1 MLAVIPL
8 VVLACTA
15 FFYGR
20 PNSFKSLTDPSSFIK
35 PGRRYLRLVP
45 MPFQYSNPKT
55 TVEKATMRMPHHD
68 MDTESSAAEATLG
81 LLSPDP
87 AFARFSM
94 ASSAG
99 MCAAPV
105 KIPGKYYKSQDK
117 EDEML
122 MQWFGTLCGGT
133 YLELGGLDGVKYSN
147 SYVFNK
153 ALGWK
158 GVLIELKEDNY
169 NKMVVNRPDEIAAIN
184 AGVCSRTQTL
194 HEVTLSESGAVGG
207 IWEFTSP
214 SFCEQWWKGITLDS
228 PGVREIE
235 CNTLDDLLLM
245 YAPYISVF
253 DFLSLDVEGAE
264 LSVLE
269 SINYDRVQFGIVLVE
284 ADEHNQMK
292 NFAMRQ
298 FLELKGYTFLYNYA
312 RSYWFIND
320 NFYDIYK
327 GLVYQ

>member
-1 MLAVIPL
+1 MLAAIPILL
-8 VVLACTA
+8 VCTA
-15 FFYGR
+15 FFFGR
-20 PNSFKSLTDPSSFIK
+20 PNAIKSSFIE

-45 MPFQYSNPKT
+45 MPFQYSDPKT
-55 TVEKATMRMPHHD
+55 TVEKATMRMPYHD
-68 MDTESSAAEATLG
+68 MDTTESSVVAEDASTLG
-81 LLSPDP
+81 LSSPDP
-87 AFARFSM
+87 AFSRPSM

-99 MCAAPV
+99 TCAAAPV

-122 MQWFGTLCGGT
+122 MQWFGALCGGT
-133 YLELGGLDGVKYSN
+133 YLELGGFDGVKHSN

-158 GVLIELKEDNY
+158 GVLIELKEGNY
-169 NKMVVNRPDEIAAIN
+169 EKLLVNRPGEIAAIN

-194 HEVTLSESGAVGG
+194 HEVTAQNRMAGG
-207 IWEFTSP
+207 IWEFTAP
-214 SFCEQWWKGITLDS
+214 SFREQWWKGITLDS

-235 CNTLDDLLLM
+235 CNTLDNLLLK

-269 SINYDRVQFGIVLVE
+269 SINYDRVQFGIVFVE

-292 NFAMRQ
+292 NFAMRK
-298 FLELKGYTFLYNYA
+298 FLESKGYTFLFDYA
-312 RSYWFIND
+312 RSYWFVND
-320 NFYDIYK
+320 NFYEIYK
-327 GLVYQ
+327 GLVHQ